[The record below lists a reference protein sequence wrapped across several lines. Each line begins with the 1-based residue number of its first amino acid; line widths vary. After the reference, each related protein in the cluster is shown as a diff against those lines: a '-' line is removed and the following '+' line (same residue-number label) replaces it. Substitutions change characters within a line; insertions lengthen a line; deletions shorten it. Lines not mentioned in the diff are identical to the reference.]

1 MHWVVVV
8 GVGWLLL
15 AVVGAV
21 VIGCS
26 IRLAERREV
35 PAAAGPAPRPLR
47 SPRSARTRACSPHGR
62 GRSSASRAVSA
73 CLSPVD
79 RSPSSWE
86 TETT

>member
-15 AVVGAV
+15 AVMGAV

-35 PAAAGPAPRPLR
+35 PAAVVPRPLR
-47 SPRSARTRACSPHGR
+47 SPRSPRTHANSPR
-62 GRSSASRAVSA
+62 GRSRASTSRAVSA

-86 TETT
+86 NETT